1 MSRYKTKSE
10 RTIIVVGKR
19 RSHKIQW
26 VFMGILLFLVF
37 FVPIYGTTLRY
48 DVSIAFRTIFSAVGE
63 LCLTFGG
70 VLTIFSILFSILSRR
85 KFYLKS
91 FIFGVVLLWIG
102 AFLTDTQFSFF
113 GYLFGGTNPDPG
125 YY

>member
-1 MSRYKTKSE
+1 MSRYKTKNE

-19 RSHKIQW
+19 GSHKLYW
-26 VFMGILLFLVF
+26 LFLGILLFLVV

-48 DVSIAFRTIFSAVGE
+48 DVSITLRVIFSVFGD

-70 VLTIFSILFSILSRR
+70 VLTALSILFSILSRR
-85 KFYLKS
+85 KIYLKS

-102 AFLTDTQFSFF
+102 AFLTDSQFSFF
-113 GYLFGGTNPDPG
+113 GYLFGGNKPDPG